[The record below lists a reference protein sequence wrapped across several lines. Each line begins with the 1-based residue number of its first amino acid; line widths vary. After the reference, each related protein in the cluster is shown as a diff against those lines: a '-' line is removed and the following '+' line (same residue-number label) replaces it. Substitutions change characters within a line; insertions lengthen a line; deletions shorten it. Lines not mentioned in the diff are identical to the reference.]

1 MTASKTNSAPP
12 VRRPTAADVELLSAA
27 QSTELAAR
35 DLYNSA
41 IAAGAGGEHLAS
53 LVALSAHHDAYA
65 QSISS
70 LIGADAPQTRD
81 DELFN
86 SLVADFGSDTVGV
99 ALAAHGLENS
109 IVAAHTTLVGELV
122 GTDGAALMASI
133 VITEARHCVALATI
147 AGKSPVA
154 DLDLFLVTT
163 AVATTSAPSA

>member
-12 VRRPTAADVELLSAA
+12 IKRPTVADVKLLAAA

-41 IAAGAGGEHLAS
+41 IAAGAGGDHLAS
-53 LVALSAHHDAYA
+53 LVALAAHHDAYA

-70 LIGADAPQTRD
+70 LIGGDAPQTRD
-81 DELFN
+81 DQLFN

-109 IVAAHTTLVGELV
+109 IVAEHTILVGELV

-133 VITEARHCVALATI
+133 VITEARHCVALATL

-154 DLDLFLVTT
+154 DIDLFLVTT
-163 AVATTSAPSA
+163 TSAPSA